1 VATGGVAHGA
11 GGAIAAGDAATAR
24 AGADLLAA
32 GGTAADA
39 VCAALLAACVAEPG
53 LASLGGGG
61 FALVSEPGR
70 APVLHDFFVAAP
82 GLDAQRPAP
91 PMVDLIVRFA
101 GAEQVFRVGVGSVA
115 TPGLVPGVLHVHA
128 RHGRAGLPDVVAPAR
143 TLALDG
149 VTLGRHQ
156 ASVLTLLRET
166 VLLTPGCA
174 ALYAPGGEPLAAGD
188 TARNPELARVFEGLG
203 DGEIAGWAD
212 LAGPLLAAGGGLTR
226 RDLESYAVAER
237 EPLAIDHRGARV
249 LTNPAPAYGGRILA
263 GALGRLP
270 GRFDASPHAYAAL
283 AQAIAAATA
292 EGKRLGPAA
301 VRGTTQVSAVD
312 AAGMVVSATISN
324 GSCSGIV
331 APGTGIHLNNVMGE
345 DDLLP
350 HGGDAVRPGER
361 VGSMMSPSVLTL
373 AGGDRVALGSGGSE
387 RIRSAITQA
396 VLQLAD
402 RGLDLSAAVLAPR
415 IHPHDGV
422 VQAEPGLPPEVL
434 DALRS
439 LGPVVEWE
447 AADLFFGGVHAVLRR
462 ADGSAAAFGDPRRGG
477 AAVVLAP

>member
-1 VATGGVAHGA
+1 MATGGVAQGA

-24 AGADLLAA
+24 AGADVLAA

-39 VCAALLAACVAEPG
+39 VCAALLAACIAEPG

-70 APVLHDFFVAAP
+70 PPVLHDFFVAAP
-82 GLDAQRPAP
+82 GLGTDRPAP

-101 GAEQVFRVGVGSVA
+101 GAEQVFRVGTGSVA
-115 TPGLVPGVLHVHA
+115 TPGLVPGVLHVLA
-128 RHGRAGLPDVVAPAR
+128 RHGRAALADIVAPAR
-143 TLALDG
+143 ALAVEG
-149 VTLGRHQ
+149 VTLSPHQ
-156 ASVLTLLRET
+156 AAVLLLLRET
-166 VLLTPGCA
+166 VHHTSGCA
-174 ALYAPGGEPLAAGD
+174 ALYAPAGAPLAAGD
-188 TARNPELARVFEGLG
+188 LARNPELARVFEGLG
-203 DGEIAGWAD
+203 AGEITGWAD
-212 LAGPLLAAGGGLTR
+212 LAGPLLAAGTGLTR
-226 RDLESYAVAER
+226 RDLESYAVVDR

-270 GRFDASPHAYAAL
+270 SRFDASPHAYAAL

-324 GSCSGIV
+324 GSCSGV
-331 APGTGIHLNNVMGE
+331 AAPGTGIHLNNVMGE

-350 HGGDAVRPGER
+350 HGGDAVRAGER
-361 VGSMMSPSVLTL
+361 IGSMMSPSVLTL
-373 AGGDRVALGSGGSE
+373 TDGSRVALGSGGSE

-402 RGLDLSAAVLAPR
+402 RGLDLREAVLAPR
-415 IHPHDGV
+415 IHPHEGV
-422 VQAEPGLPPEVL
+422 VQAEPGLAPEVL
-434 DALRS
+434 KALRA
-439 LGPVVEWE
+439 LGPVVEWP
-447 AADLFFGGVHAVLRR
+447 APDLFFGGVHAVLR
-462 ADGSAAAFGDPRRGG
+462 SAEGTAGAFGDPRRGG
-477 AAVVLAP
+477 AALVLGP